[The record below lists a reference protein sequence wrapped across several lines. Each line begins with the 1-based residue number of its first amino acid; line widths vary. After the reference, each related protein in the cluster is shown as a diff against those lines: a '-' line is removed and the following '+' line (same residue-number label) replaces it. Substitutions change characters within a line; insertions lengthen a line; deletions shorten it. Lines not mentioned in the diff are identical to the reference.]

1 MKVCE
6 FIHQGV
12 DITLEAQKLTG
23 NVRCCACHKMCM
35 YVCVCVCVCY
45 GVNSNTPRYKHYFRG
60 AKVDR

>member
-35 YVCVCVCVCY
+35 YVCVCVCVLW
-45 GVNSNTPRYKHYFRG
+45 REQ
-60 AKVDR
+60 